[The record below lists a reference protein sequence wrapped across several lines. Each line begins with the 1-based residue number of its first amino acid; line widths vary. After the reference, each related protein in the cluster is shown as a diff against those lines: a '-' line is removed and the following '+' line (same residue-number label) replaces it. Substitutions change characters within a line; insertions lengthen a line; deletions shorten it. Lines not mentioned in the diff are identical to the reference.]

1 MDGSKKRQERDFDD
15 KPEEK
20 KYSRPP
26 SDGTNYL
33 NNSAIKQSLNAYL
46 SSGNQEIGAKM
57 ATTSKGMDKID
68 LRMPDSTLPAP
79 QPLLTQY
86 RIGRNEVITRN
97 IQELQSRLAA
107 DLAPNEGS
115 SDVLETQIR
124 TNYMFNRVF
133 QINYEEPDDPEERNE
148 VSSRLEDWLAYFGLI
163 SRGNELEYLLFNT
176 MGDGRHVNAALEDY
190 LAHTPNVEDPDALE
204 LIKQNYYKAI
214 LLTLQAKNLPNI
226 PELIPEPAAAKGG
239 KRTLK
244 RKKMRTK
251 KNRRS
256 KSKRHLTKNKKRKTK
271 KR

>member
-1 MDGSKKRQERDFDD
+1 MKKRQERDFDD

-26 SDGTNYL
+26 PDGTNYL
-33 NNSAIKQSLNAYL
+33 KDSAIEQSLKAYF
-46 SSGNQEIGAKM
+46 SSGNQAMGAKL

-86 RIGRNEVITRN
+86 RIGRNEVIAGIR
-97 IQELQSRLAA
+97 QQLQSSLAA
-107 DLAPNEGS
+107 DLAANEGS
-115 SDVLETQIR
+115 SDDLATRIR
-124 TNYMFNRVF
+124 TNYRNDPMFD
-133 QINYEEPDDPEERNE
+133 INYEDYPAAEE
-148 VSSRLEDWLAYFGLI
+148 SGRLEDWLAYFGI
-163 SRGNELEYLLFNT
+163 PTRGNEFVYLLFNT
-176 MGDGRHVNAALEDY
+176 VGDGFRVNEALDDY
-190 LAHTPNVEDPDALE
+190 LEQNIREADLDALE
-204 LIKQNYYKAI
+204 LIKQNYYKAV
-214 LLTLQAKNLPNI
+214 LLTLQEKNLPNI
-226 PELIPEPAAAKGG
+226 PELIPDPAAAKGG